1 MKSYQPSLL
10 PLRPATRPLT
20 ASERETLRRYGSLEV
35 AGVRRM
41 RLARERKVHEARK
54 SGVALPD
61 LGGILK
67 RI

>member
-20 ASERETLRRYGSLEV
+20 PSQRETLRRYGSLEV

-41 RLARERKVHEARK
+41 RLARERKAHEQRK
-54 SGVALPD
+54 SDPPMPD
-61 LGGILK
+61 LRSILK
-67 RI
+67 HI